1 MVIKDRKLKV
11 IHIHTD
17 YKFVS
22 GSNSFDGE
30 IFDNEVIIFQNKESY
45 KGKIQHKTILL
56 KTTNRDLNKAV
67 KICINSDLV
76 VLYDLNNIKCRIALS
91 LPSNIKIAWRFFGY
105 ELYGRKKELFLS
117 EKSLTNSSQKKKVYI
132 RSLLKFYHYLKYKEN
147 LNYIFDKAVKRINY
161 MLVLSNEEY
170 NFLKDNWNNL
180 PEFIKLPHRYFEE
193 TLRIPTAKKKEKNRI
208 PNIVIGNNR
217 SSYNNHLDVIE
228 LVDNNPAKSN
238 YNFTL
243 LFNYG
248 PTGQYYKA
256 VKNKVQNKP
265 YYTLI
270 DDFIPPDE
278 FDNFY
283 RNISTLVINGYRQMA
298 VANILLAIRNGVKVY
313 LNDKNILKK
322 WLENEGISVFS
333 ITDLD
338 KDLKDGNIQL
348 NYDIAHKNLEQLK
361 KFSERYTKEDFQK
374 VMYNKI
380 VDKSL

>member
-22 GSNSFDGE
+22 GSNIFDGE

-76 VLYDLNNIKCRIALS
+76 VLYDLNNIKYRIALS

-248 PTGQYYKA
+248 PTGQYYNA

-298 VANILLAIRNGVKVY
+298 GANILLAIRNGVKVY
-313 LNDKNILKK
+313 LNDKNIFKK